1 MKTITA
7 KFEPNQ
13 TSTEV
18 TMPIQ
23 DDNDLE
29 LLEMFSVTLVIPRR
43 MRSIGVVEGAVST
56 TLVSIIDDDSK
67 FTICTTTEHL
77 VCLLYQLQK
86 WNSLP
91 RCLTSVKIMST
102 NLLYSQSIE

>member
-1 MKTITA
+1 MRAITA

-18 TMPIQ
+18 GIPIQ

-29 LLEMFSVTLVIPRR
+29 LLEMFSVTLVIRRR

-56 TLVSIIDDDSK
+56 SIVSIIDDDSK
-67 FTICTTTEHL
+67 FTICTTIDHL
-77 VCLLYQLQK
+77 VCYFISCKSGILCQD
-86 WNSLP
+86 
-91 RCLTSVKIMST
+91 V
-102 NLLYSQSIE
+102 